1 MDTIGSTL
9 RKLREEKGLL
19 LRQVAAATDLDS
31 TMLSKIECED
41 RLPTKQQLEK
51 LSKFYKADINE
62 MTAAWLA
69 DRIVRDLMEE
79 KMALRAMKMA
89 EQKINSLK
97 KSKI

>member
-1 MDTIGSTL
+1 METIGSTL

-19 LRQVAAATDLDS
+19 LRQVAAATELDS

-51 LSKFYKADINE
+51 LVKFYKVDLNE

-69 DRIVRDLMEE
+69 DRIVRDLMHE
-79 KMALRAMKMA
+79 KMALRAMRMA
-89 EQKINSLK
+89 EKKINLINK
-97 KSKI
+97 T